1 MFAVRLLWERHR
13 PRQLPPGWKPSGKAV
28 APAPSSEPAEGE
40 RFADLDSLRGFL
52 RRILFG
58 LPPGRSMEPR
68 DEGAPRRHLPA
79 SVAKRHVIEIVR
91 DLGEQDEAFARLCA
105 PVLGEFTGSLART
118 EWQACLAALLR
129 LQKAHPTLS
138 LDGILGGTQS

>member
-1 MFAVRLLWERHR
+1 M
-13 PRQLPPGWKPSGKAV
+13 
-28 APAPSSEPAEGE
+28 
-40 RFADLDSLRGFL
+40 
-52 RRILFG
+52 
-58 LPPGRSMEPR
+58 
-68 DEGAPRRHLPA
+68 
-79 SVAKRHVIEIVR
+79 R

-118 EWQACLAALLR
+118 EWQACLAALMR